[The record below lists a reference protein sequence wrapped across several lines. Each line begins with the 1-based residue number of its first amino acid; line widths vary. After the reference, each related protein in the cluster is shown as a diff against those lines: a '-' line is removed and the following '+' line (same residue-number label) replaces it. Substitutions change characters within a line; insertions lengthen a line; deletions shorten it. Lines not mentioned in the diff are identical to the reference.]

1 MSRKFFLVNCL
12 FLACSGFACAAAP
25 AAVAIHPPVA
35 VALADLNHDGIP
47 DLVTGSAAGLFVQLS
62 IGDGT
67 IQPSIQIPDATFSS
81 QGDSN
86 ATTVPEIAVGDF
98 NADGNPDIAFVACTR
113 GSCSLAILLGK
124 GDGTFQPQRE
134 LDTSGS
140 LGGIAV
146 GDFNGDGILDIA
158 LANYAASSVDL
169 LLGNGDGSFQPP
181 RSIARAGARSLAAAG
196 LSGNGR
202 LDLVVADWDAS
213 TVQVLRNDG
222 RGNFKADQPL
232 ATGPNPAHVTVADL
246 RGTGRRDLVTLDAN
260 SAISVLLANPDD
272 SFEPAATVYTTA
284 SPATLTDLAVAD
296 IDGSGVPSLLVVEQ
310 ASAGDDSAAVLML
323 PGIGDGSFQRPV
335 LLSAGVAPAA
345 LAVANLNHDAL
356 PDLIV
361 ADRRGAATV
370 ILNQSLL
377 TARLPRALAPPAGN
391 QAGSAQPRDNRLSP
405 SRSPAL
411 PLTTTATPTVSVS
424 ILPANAVPWGKPL
437 MLRITV
443 SGAPSAITARS
454 SAILFSIDNGPAA
467 TLPLALGS
475 TTIPIPPLRV
485 GAHALLVRHAAQ
497 ASCTVL
503 QAQPLTVTVTPATP
517 TITWANPP
525 SIAYGTALGASQL
538 NAAASV
544 AGAFAYSPA
553 ASTVLSAGAQ
563 TLSVIFTPNDTTDY
577 TTATATATLTVNP
590 ISPTITWPA
599 PASIPYATALSAT
612 QLDATAPVAGA
623 FVYNPPSGTVLSA
636 GAHAL
641 SVTFTPT
648 DTVDYTTAKATATQL
663 VGPNIQTQPA
673 SLTVV
678 LGHNAAF
685 SITAAGAGPLQYQW
699 QYWTGSAWAALTAGT
714 GCTTNALAIA
724 GVTPAISGTQFR
736 ALVTDANGVSAAS
749 NAATLTVSPVITT
762 QPASQAVPF
771 GSTASFTVAVS
782 GVPNLAYQWQYE
794 SGSTWVNVVTGSGAN
809 SSTFTTNPTAVGDN
823 YTLFRVVATDGNGLT
838 VTSNQVK
845 LTVTPAI
852 LTQPVSQIANDGS
865 STTFTVAAAGVP
877 GLIYRWKYW
886 TGTAWANYTTGLGN
900 QSPAM
905 TIHTA
910 SVPLN
915 GLMLEVVVIDGDSIS
930 VASNPVTLTVA
941 PIITTQPT
949 HQLEPVKWTA
959 TFSVVAAGVPTFT
972 YQWNY
977 LNSASLWVPY
987 ANCSVCNSSTMITNK
1002 LTLADNG
1009 TRLQVVVTDGNGLT
1023 ITSNTVVLTVIL

>member
-1 MSRKFFLVNCL
+1 MRKLLIVPCL
-12 FLACSGFACAAAP
+12 LISFSGPALAASAQVAGIHAP
-25 AAVAIHPPVA
+25 ASI
-35 VALADLNHDGIP
+35 ALTDLNHDGIP
-47 DLVTGSAAGLFVQLS
+47 DVVNSTASGLFVQLG
-62 IGDGT
+62 IGDGRFKPP
-67 IQPSIQIPDATFSS
+67 IKVLESNLSFESEFGFPS
-81 QGDSN
+81 GRK
-86 ATTVPEIAVGDF
+86 IAFGDF
-98 NADGNPDIAFVACTR
+98 NADSHPDIAFVSCTR
-113 GSCSLAILLGK
+113 GGCSLVVLLGN
-124 GDGTFQPQRE
+124 GDGTFQPQRAF
-134 LDTSGS
+134 DSSGA
-140 LGGIAV
+140 LGGLAV
-146 GDFNGDGILDIA
+146 GDFNGDGILDVA
-158 LANYAASSVDL
+158 LANYANGTVDL
-169 LLGNGDGSFQPP
+169 LLGNGDGTFQPP
-181 RSIARAGARSLAAAG
+181 HPIARAGASSVAAAD
-196 LSGNGR
+196 LSGSGR
-202 LDLVVADWDAS
+202 PDLVVADWDAS

-222 RGNFKADQPL
+222 RGAFHPDPAL
-232 ATGPNPAHVTVADL
+232 ATGPNPTHVTLADL
-246 RGTGRRDLVTLDAN
+246 RGNGRLDIVTLDAN
-260 SAISVLLANPDD
+260 YAVSVLLGDLD
-272 SFEPAATVYTTA
+272 GRFEPATTVYTA
-284 SPATLTDLAVAD
+284 VLPATLQDLAVGD
-296 IDGSGVPSLLVVEQ
+296 MEGNGVPALIVVGQ
-310 ASAGDDSAAVLML
+310 AFADEAAAAVEILS
-323 PGIGDGSFQRPV
+323 GNGDGTFQEPV
-335 LLSAGVAPAA
+335 AIAAGATPS
-345 LAVANLNHDAL
+345 AVAVADVNRDAL

-377 TARLPRALAPPAGN
+377 TARLPRALAPAAGN

-553 ASTVLSAGAQ
+553 AGAILTAGAQ